1 MKQSYRVRVP
11 PELASVIVSLAPE
24 RKRRLR
30 MALRYIEKY
39 PLAGKQL
46 QRELAGYCSYKAKP
60 YRIVYR
66 LEGKVVRVYAIGH
79 RREVYEVLA
88 QRLTASASARRA

>member
-1 MKQSYRVRVP
+1 MKKAYRVRVP

-30 MALRYIEKY
+30 MALRYIEKQ

-46 QRELAGYCSYKAKP
+46 QHELAGYYSYKAKP

-66 LEGKVVRVYAIGH
+66 VEEHVVRVYAIGH

-88 QRLTASASARRA
+88 ERLTSKSSR